1 MAESSIVLV
10 HGSFFSS
17 WTWLPVIERL
27 NTHDVDVLAIELP
40 LTSLADDAAVLRG
53 AITEASKAGPVTVV
67 CHSYT
72 GITAAVGGHGAHH
85 IVHIA
90 ARMPAVCE
98 SQSELNKDWGNPEF
112 RSCFEFAE
120 DGSMSLTNG
129 ADAYLF
135 NRSPQGLTRY
145 AMDNRRS
152 MKSEIPSI
160 PIENPAWKN
169 MKSSYLVCT
178 DDRAVKI
185 EQQRMRAQWADY
197 SIEMDCDHSP
207 FFSAPKQTADFIL
220 ETHLAVTGG
229 KP

>member
-27 NTHDVDVLAIELP
+27 NHHDVEVSAIELP
-40 LTSLADDAAVLRG
+40 FTSLAEDAEILRT
-53 AITEASKAGPVTVV
+53 AIATASMTGPVTVV

-72 GITAAVGGHGAHH
+72 GITAAVGGHEAHH

-90 ARMPAVCE
+90 ARMPAIGE
-98 SQSELNKDWGNPEF
+98 SQLELNKDWGNPEF
-112 RSCFEFAE
+112 RSCFEFAQ
-120 DGSMSLTNG
+120 DGTMSLTDG

-135 NRSPQGLTRY
+135 NRSPRGLSQY
-145 AMDNRRS
+145 AMENRRS
-152 MKSEIPSI
+152 MKSEIPAI

-169 MKSSYLVCT
+169 TKSSYVVCT
-178 DDRAVKI
+178 DDKAVRLD
-185 EQQRMRAQWADY
+185 QQRMRAGWADY
-197 SIEMDCDHSP
+197 SIEIDCDHSP

-220 ETHLAVTGG
+220 ETHLAVAGE
-229 KP
+229 

>member
-40 LTSLADDAAVLRG
+40 LTSLADDATVLRG

-72 GITAAVGGHGAHH
+72 GITAAVGGHGAQH

-90 ARMPAVCE
+90 ARMPAVGE

-112 RSCFEFAE
+112 RSCFTFAE
-120 DGSMSLTNG
+120 DGTMSLTDG

-160 PIENPAWKN
+160 PIVNPAWKN

-185 EQQRMRAQWADY
+185 EQQRMRAQWADH

-229 KP
+229 

>member
-1 MAESSIVLV
+1 MAESSIILV

-17 WTWLPVIERL
+17 WTWIPVIERL
-27 NTHDVDVLAIELP
+27 NIHHVDVTAIELP
-40 LTSLADDAAVLRG
+40 LTSLADDAQVLRE
-53 AITEASKAGPVTVV
+53 AIATASEVGPVTVV

-72 GITAAVGGHGAHH
+72 GITAAVGGHGAQH

-90 ARMPAVCE
+90 ARMPAIGE

-120 DGSMSLTNG
+120 DGTMSLTDG

-135 NRSPQGLTRY
+135 NRSPQSLTRF

-152 MKSEIPSI
+152 MKSEIPSS
-160 PIENPAWKN
+160 PIQNPAWKTV
-169 MKSSYLVCT
+169 KSSYLVCA
-178 DDRAVKI
+178 DDQAVRL
-185 EQQRMRAQWADY
+185 EQQRMRAEWADY
-197 SIEMDCDHSP
+197 SIEIDCDHSP

-220 ETHLAVTGG
+220 ETHLAVAGG
-229 KP
+229 

>member
-17 WTWLPVIERL
+17 WTWIPVLDRL
-27 NTHDVDVLAIELP
+27 NSPSVDVTAIELP
-40 LTSLADDAAVLRG
+40 LTSLADDAVVLR
-53 AITEASKAGPVTVV
+53 EALATASNVGPVTVV

-72 GITAAVGGHGAHH
+72 GITAAVAGHGAQH

-90 ARMPAVCE
+90 ARMPAVGE

-120 DGSMSLTNG
+120 DGTMSLTDG

-135 NRSPQGLTRY
+135 NRSPRSLTRY

-152 MKSEIPSI
+152 MKSEIPSS
-160 PIENPAWKN
+160 PIENPAWKT
-169 MKSSYLVCT
+169 MKSSYLICT
-178 DDRAVKI
+178 DDKAVRL
-185 EQQRMRAQWADY
+185 EQQRMRAEWADY
-197 SIEMDCDHSP
+197 SIEIDCDHSP

-220 ETHLAVTGG
+220 ETHLAVAGG
-229 KP
+229 

>member
-17 WTWLPVIERL
+17 WTWISVIERL
-27 NTHDVDVLAIELP
+27 DHHDVDVVAIELP
-40 LTSLADDAAVLRG
+40 LTSLADDAVVLRE
-53 AITEASKAGPVTVV
+53 AIATASNVGPVTVV

-72 GITAAVGGHGAHH
+72 GITAAVAGHGAQH

-90 ARMPAVCE
+90 ARMPAVGE

-120 DGSMSLTNG
+120 DGTMSLTDG

-135 NRSPQGLTRY
+135 NRSPRSLTRY

-152 MKSEIPSI
+152 MKSEIPSS
-160 PIENPAWKN
+160 PIENPAWKT
-169 MKSSYLVCT
+169 MKSSYLICT
-178 DDRAVKI
+178 DDKAVRL
-185 EQQRMRAQWADY
+185 EQQRMRAEWADY
-197 SIEMDCDHSP
+197 SIEIDCDHSP

-220 ETHLAVTGG
+220 ETHLAVAGG
-229 KP
+229 

>member
-17 WTWLPVIERL
+17 WTWIPVIERL
-27 NTHDVDVLAIELP
+27 DHHDVDVVAIELP
-40 LTSLADDAAVLRG
+40 LTSLADDAVVLR
-53 AITEASKAGPVTVV
+53 EAVATASNVGPVTVV

-72 GITAAVGGHGAHH
+72 GITAAVAGHGAQH

-90 ARMPAVCE
+90 ARMPAVGE

-120 DGSMSLTNG
+120 DGTMSLTDG

-135 NRSPQGLTRY
+135 NRSPRSLTQF

-152 MKSEIPSI
+152 MKSEIPSS
-160 PIENPAWKN
+160 PIENPAWKT
-169 MKSSYLVCT
+169 MKSSYLICT
-178 DDRAVKI
+178 DDKAVRL
-185 EQQRMRAQWADY
+185 EQQRMRAEWADY
-197 SIEMDCDHSP
+197 SIEIDCDHSP

-220 ETHLAVTGG
+220 ETHLAVAGG
-229 KP
+229 

>member
-17 WTWLPVIERL
+17 WTWIPVLERL
-27 NTHDVDVLAIELP
+27 NLHDVAVTAIELP
-40 LTSLADDAAVLRG
+40 LTSLSDDVVVLRE
-53 AITEASKAGPVTVV
+53 AIATASKVGPVTVV

-72 GITAAVGGHGAHH
+72 GITAAVAGHGAQH

-90 ARMPAVCE
+90 ARMPAIGE

-120 DGSMSLTNG
+120 DGTMSLTDG

-135 NRSPQGLTRY
+135 NRSPHSLTTY
-145 AMDNRRS
+145 AMGNRRS
-152 MKSEIPSI
+152 MKSEIPSS
-160 PIENPAWKN
+160 PIENPAWKT
-169 MKSSYLVCT
+169 MKSSYLICS
-178 DDRAVKI
+178 DDKAVRL
-185 EQQRMRAQWADY
+185 EQQRMRAEWADY
-197 SIEMDCDHSP
+197 SIEIDCDHSP

-229 KP
+229 

>member
-1 MAESSIVLV
+1 MAESSIILV

-27 NTHDVDVLAIELP
+27 NNHDVEVTAIELP
-40 LTSLADDAAVLRG
+40 LTSLADDADVLRK
-53 AITEASKAGPVTVV
+53 AIATASKTGPVTVV

-72 GITAAVGGHGAHH
+72 GITAAVGGHGAQH

-90 ARMPAVCE
+90 ARMPAIGE
-98 SQSELNKDWGNPEF
+98 SQSELNKDWGNPDF
-112 RSCFEFAE
+112 RSCFLFAE
-120 DGSMSLTNG
+120 DGTMSLTDG

-135 NRSPQGLTRY
+135 NRSPQGLSQY

-152 MKSEIPSI
+152 MKSEIPAM

-169 MKSSYLVCT
+169 MKSSYVVCT
-178 DDRAVKI
+178 DDKAVRL
-185 EQQRMRAQWADY
+185 EQQRMRAGLADY
-197 SIEMDCDHSP
+197 SIEIDCDHSP

-220 ETHLAVTGG
+220 ETHLAVAGE
-229 KP
+229 

>member
-17 WTWLPVIERL
+17 WTWIPVIEGL
-27 NTHDVDVLAIELP
+27 NTHHVDVTAIELP
-40 LTSLADDAAVLRG
+40 FSSLAEDAEVLRT
-53 AITEASKAGPVTVV
+53 AISNASKKGPVTVV

-72 GITAAVGGHGAHH
+72 GITASVGGHGAQH
-85 IVHIA
+85 IMHIA
-90 ARMPAVCE
+90 SRMPAIGE

-120 DGSMSLTNG
+120 DGTMSLTDG
-129 ADAYLF
+129 ADAFLF
-135 NRSPQGLTRY
+135 NRSPRGLSQY

-152 MKSEIPSI
+152 MKSEIPSL

-169 MKSSYLVCT
+169 VKSSYLVCT
-178 DDRAVKI
+178 DDRAVRI
-185 EQQRMRAQWADY
+185 EQQRMRASWSDF

-220 ETHLAVTGG
+220 ETHLAVVGG
-229 KP
+229 

>member
-17 WTWLPVIERL
+17 WTWVPVIERL
-27 NTHDVDVLAIELP
+27 NLHDVDVLAIELP

-53 AITEASKAGPVTVV
+53 AIAEATKAGPVTVV

-72 GITAAVGGHGAHH
+72 GITAAVAGHGAQH

-90 ARMPAVCE
+90 ARMPAIGE

-120 DGSMSLTNG
+120 DGTMSLTDG

-135 NRSPQGLTRY
+135 NRSPHSLTRY

-152 MKSEIPSI
+152 MKSEIPAI

-185 EQQRMRAQWADY
+185 EQQRMRAQWADH

-220 ETHLAVTGG
+220 ETHLAVTGE
-229 KP
+229 

>member
-40 LTSLADDAAVLRG
+40 LTSLADDATVLRG

-72 GITAAVGGHGAHH
+72 GITAAVGGHGAQH

-90 ARMPAVCE
+90 ARMPAIGE
-98 SQSELNKDWGNPEF
+98 SQSELNKDWGNPDF
-112 RSCFEFAE
+112 RSCFTFAE
-120 DGSMSLTNG
+120 DGTMSLTDG

-160 PIENPAWKN
+160 PIVNPAWKN

-185 EQQRMRAQWADY
+185 EQQRMRAQWADH

-229 KP
+229 

>member
-40 LTSLADDAAVLRG
+40 LTSLADDATVLRG
-53 AITEASKAGPVTVV
+53 AIAEASKAGPVTVV

-72 GITAAVGGHGAHH
+72 GITAAVGGHGAQH

-90 ARMPAVCE
+90 ARMPAVGE

-112 RSCFEFAE
+112 RSCFTFAE
-120 DGSMSLTNG
+120 DGTMSLTDG

-135 NRSPQGLTRY
+135 NRSPQGLTLY
-145 AMDNRRS
+145 AMDNRRP

-185 EQQRMRAQWADY
+185 EQQRMRAQWADH

-229 KP
+229 

>member
-17 WTWLPVIERL
+17 WTWIPVIERL
-27 NTHDVDVLAIELP
+27 NIHDVDVVAIELP
-40 LTSLADDAAVLRG
+40 LTSLADDAVVLRD
-53 AITEASKAGPVTVV
+53 AIATASKTGPVTVV

-72 GITAAVGGHGAHH
+72 GITAAVAGHGAQH

-90 ARMPAVCE
+90 ARMPAVGE

-112 RSCFEFAE
+112 RSCFEFSE
-120 DGSMSLTNG
+120 DGTMSLTDG

-135 NRSPQGLTRY
+135 NRSPRSLTQF

-152 MKSEIPSI
+152 MKSEIPSS
-160 PIENPAWKN
+160 PIENPAWKT
-169 MKSSYLVCT
+169 MKSSYLICT
-178 DDRAVKI
+178 DDKAVRL
-185 EQQRMRAQWADY
+185 EQQRMRAEWADY
-197 SIEMDCDHSP
+197 SIEIDCDHSP

-220 ETHLAVTGG
+220 ETHLAVAGG
-229 KP
+229 

>member
-27 NTHDVDVLAIELP
+27 NTHEVQVSAIELP
-40 LTSLADDAAVLRG
+40 LTSLADDAEVLRG
-53 AITEASKAGPVTVV
+53 AIAEASKTGPVTVV

-72 GITAAVGGHGAHH
+72 GITTAVGGHGAQH

-90 ARMPAVCE
+90 ARMPAINE

-112 RSCFEFAE
+112 RSCFGFAE
-120 DGSMSLTNG
+120 DGTMSLTDA

-135 NRSPQGLTRY
+135 NRSPYGLTQY
-145 AMDNRRS
+145 AMRNRRS
-152 MKSEIPSI
+152 MKSEIPST
-160 PIENPAWKN
+160 PIDNPAWKT
-169 MKSSYLVCT
+169 MKSSYLVCA
-178 DDRAVKI
+178 DDRAVRI
-185 EQQRMRAQWADY
+185 DQQRMRASWADY
-197 SIEMDCDHSP
+197 SVEIDCDHSP

-220 ETHLAVTGG
+220 ETHLAVAGS
-229 KP
+229 

>member
-1 MAESSIVLV
+1 MAESSIGLV

-17 WTWLPVIERL
+17 WTWVPVIERL
-27 NTHDVDVLAIELP
+27 NTHDVDVTAIELP
-40 LTSLADDAAVLRG
+40 LTSLAEDADVLRT
-53 AITEASKAGPVTVV
+53 AIAEASKIGPVTVV

-72 GITAAVGGHGAHH
+72 GITAAVGGHGAQHV
-85 IVHIA
+85 VHIA
-90 ARMPAVCE
+90 ARMPAIGE

-120 DGSMSLTNG
+120 DGTMSLTDG
-129 ADAYLF
+129 ADAFLF
-135 NRSPQGLTRY
+135 NRSPHSLSQY
-145 AMDNRRS
+145 AMNNRRS
-152 MKSEIPSI
+152 MKSEIPSV
-160 PIENPAWKN
+160 PIKDPAWKS

-185 EQQRMRAQWADY
+185 EQQRMRAAWADF

-220 ETHLAVTGG
+220 ETHLAVVGS
-229 KP
+229 

>member
-1 MAESSIVLV
+1 MAESSIILV

-27 NTHDVDVLAIELP
+27 NSPGVCVTAIELP
-40 LTSLADDAAVLRG
+40 LTSLAEDAEALQA
-53 AITEASKAGPVTVV
+53 AIAAASKTGPITVV

-90 ARMPAVCE
+90 ARMPAIGE

-120 DGSMSLTNG
+120 DGTMSLTDG

-135 NRSPQGLTRY
+135 NRSPRNLSQY
-145 AMDNRRS
+145 AMDHRRS
-152 MKSEIPSI
+152 MKSEIPAK

-169 MKSSYLVCT
+169 LKSSYVVCT
-178 DDRAVKI
+178 DDQAVRLD
-185 EQQRMRAQWADY
+185 QQRMRAGWADY
-197 SIEMDCDHSP
+197 SIEIDCDHSP

-220 ETHLAVTGG
+220 ETHLAVAGE
-229 KP
+229 

>member
-17 WTWLPVIERL
+17 WTWIPVIERL
-27 NTHDVDVLAIELP
+27 NTHHVDVTAIELP
-40 LTSLADDAAVLRG
+40 FASLAEDAEVLRT
-53 AITEASKAGPVTVV
+53 AISNASKKGPVTVV

-72 GITAAVGGHGAHH
+72 GITASVGGHGAQH

-90 ARMPAVCE
+90 SRMPAIGE

-120 DGSMSLTNG
+120 DGTMSLTDG
-129 ADAYLF
+129 ADAFLF
-135 NRSPQGLTRY
+135 NRSPRGLSQY

-152 MKSEIPSI
+152 MKSEIPSL

-169 MKSSYLVCT
+169 VKSSYLVCT
-178 DDRAVKI
+178 DDRAVRI
-185 EQQRMRAQWADY
+185 EQQRMRASWCDF

-220 ETHLAVTGG
+220 ETHLAVVGG
-229 KP
+229 

>member
-17 WTWLPVIERL
+17 WTWMPVIERL
-27 NTHDVDVLAIELP
+27 NTHGVDVTAIELP
-40 LTSLADDAAVLRG
+40 LTSLAEDANVLRS
-53 AITEASKAGPVTVV
+53 AIAKASKTGPVTVV

-72 GITAAVGGHGAHH
+72 GITASVGGHGAQH

-90 ARMPAVCE
+90 SRMPAIGE

-120 DGSMSLTNG
+120 DGTMSLTDG
-129 ADAYLF
+129 ADAFLF
-135 NRSPQGLTRY
+135 NRSPRGLSQY

-152 MKSEIPSI
+152 MKSEIPSV

-185 EQQRMRAQWADY
+185 EQQRMRAAWADF
-197 SIEMDCDHSP
+197 SIELDCDHSP

-220 ETHLAVTGG
+220 ETHLAVVGG
-229 KP
+229 